1 LRIVRLRRLIGHL
14 AAVGNAL
21 AKIFLKIRTR
31 TIDSTAR
38 GIAGVAQGIRLRGK
52 GFASFRDFS
61 SNRESARRFQRSEDE
76 SERKKHYPKPGF
88 GGHRQSPLA
97 NHTAAFA

>member
-1 LRIVRLRRLIGHL
+1 RLRRLIGHL

-52 GFASFRDFS
+52 SFASFRDFGRNGES
-61 SNRESARRFQRSEDE
+61 VWRRERSQRESQ
-76 SERKKHYPKPGF
+76 RKKRYPKPGF